1 MFSKNLAF
9 RLLISTISVVIAFV
23 GIIILLAFRSI
34 IILVLFISFWIITN
48 FSGGIICSQCP
59 FQNKVCPGVFQ
70 LYFMPFL
77 SKIVYKKKQYS
88 KKTIKI
94 SAIFV
99 GIFGI
104 LYYFIGFIS
113 LIILYWNDS
122 LLIVVLILLGLLIIH
137 IFLSFLS
144 LCPNCNNKEKC
155 PMARVSI
162 NLGKK

>member
-9 RLLISTISVVIAFV
+9 RLLISTISVVIAFM
-23 GIIILLAFRSI
+23 GIIILLALRSI
-34 IILVLFISFWIITN
+34 IILVLFISLWIITN

-77 SKIVYKKKQYS
+77 SKIVYKKKEYS
-88 KKTIKI
+88 KKTIEI

-99 GIFGI
+99 GVFG
-104 LYYFIGFIS
+104 LSYYCIGFIS

-122 LLIVVLILLGLLIIH
+122 LLLIVLILLGLFITHFLI
-137 IFLSFLS
+137 SFLS

-155 PMARVSI
+155 PMSRISKT
-162 NLGKK
+162 LGK